1 MDLFNLQ
8 ATLGLNASSFIA
20 GIGNAQQLFSS
31 FAGAVVG
38 FAGDVLKTG
47 MGFDESMASVRAVLG
62 EQEGTVENMNAL
74 REFALDQA
82 RKSIFTI
89 EDTADAYYY
98 MGMAGWKSEQMMKGL
113 PGIMQLAA
121 ASGEDLGNVS
131 DIVTDSLTA
140 FGKGADDVQGYVD
153 ILAQTATNANTNVG
167 LMGETFKYVAPIA
180 GSLGADVDDV
190 AVSIGLMANAGIKG
204 SMAGTS
210 LRSIMTRISTNAG
223 KTKNEM
229 GALDIITQKLG
240 VSFWDSSGKMRDW
253 GEFIDDVRE
262 KWAKLSDQEQVAYAK
277 TIASQYGISG
287 WLALMNAKV
296 DDVEKLTKAI
306 NEAEGA
312 AERMAEV
319 RLDSLAGDVELFNS
333 SLNVLK
339 YAIYDDVNSPMREVV
354 QFATQALDD
363 ITDAIGANGLQG
375 GLDMLSVYIDML
387 AENESVTKLLESI
400 GGIVGQI
407 LDVAFEKLIPKMTE
421 AAPKLVSAFFGGL
434 GDATENSSGELT
446 QLVGAAAGGL
456 SKLFNTDN
464 GIMGVFQNAFQ
475 IKPVADIDDIQAALD
490 EANEK
495 GELYITVNDV
505 QFPASLDAVTIMDSL
520 IAATDSCVTDGIA
533 AGAVHGEEI
542 MGASAETIGAA
553 LTDAIGAAGTD
564 GSATAG
570 TDMEAILAQSSDTA
584 AGYLSNAIGGAGA
597 DAGTAFGNNFQASLN
612 NRTYS
617 INVNANVSGLPVQQN
632 ASAMSAG
639 RIFSNA
645 TLFGY
650 ANGAFQVAGDAGPE
664 AVVGV
669 GSLQQMI
676 AGAVMAAMSAMQPP
690 DVRDSRP
697 VNVIFELEGAQRWI
711 YRLNKAEEQRVGL
724 KLSTGGND

>member
-131 DIVTDSLTA
+131 DIVTDSITA
-140 FGKGADDVQGYVD
+140 FGLSADDVQGYVD

-223 KTKNEM
+223 ATSKTL
-229 GALDIITQKLG
+229 GALDIITEKLG

-253 GEFIDDVRE
+253 SEFIDDVRE

-312 AERMAEV
+312 AERMSEI
-319 RLDSLAGDVELFNS
+319 RLDSLAGDVDLFNS

-339 YAIYDDVNSPMREVV
+339 YAIYEDVNSPMRGVV

-407 LDVAFEKLIPKMTE
+407 LDVAFEKLIPKAEE
-421 AAPKLVSAFFGGL
+421 AAPKLMSALLSGFSNNTAGSGNPISALL
-434 GDATENSSGELT
+434 GVASGVASSGLT
-446 QLVGAAAGGL
+446 GVPRFLNWFFDTDDAEVQTARRNIANSLNDTVTPEVKEYAAGEFSNTFSSDFDTDRLMDKMFESSTSAADKSADYL
-456 SKLFNTDN
+456 S
-464 GIMGVFQNAFQ
+464 
-475 IKPVADIDDIQAALD
+475 
-490 EANEK
+490 
-495 GELYITVNDV
+495 
-505 QFPASLDAVTIMDSL
+505 S
-520 IAATDSCVTDGIA
+520 
-533 AGAVHGEEI
+533 
-542 MGASAETIGAA
+542 
-553 LTDAIGAAGTD
+553 AIGGAGTD
-564 GSATAG
+564 GGATAG
-570 TDMEAILAQSSDTA
+570 VNMEGMLAQSSDTA

-617 INVNANVSGLPVQQN
+617 INVNANVSGMPVQQN

>member
-20 GIGNAQQLFSS
+20 GIGNAQQLFAN

-38 FAGDVLKTG
+38 FAGDVMRTG
-47 MGFDESMASVRAVLG
+47 MGFDESMAAVRAVLG
-62 EQEGTVENMNAL
+62 EQEGTVENMNRL
-74 REFALDQA
+74 REFGLDQA
-82 RKSIFTI
+82 RKSIFTA
-89 EDTADAYYY
+89 EDTADAYTY
-98 MGMAGWKSEQMMKGL
+98 MGMAGWKSEQMLKGL

-131 DIVTDSLTA
+131 DIVTDSITA
-140 FGKGADDVQGYVD
+140 FGLTADDVQGYVD
-153 ILAQTATNANTNVG
+153 ILAQTATNANTSVG

-204 SMAGTS
+204 SMAGTA

-223 KTKNEM
+223 KTSSKM
-229 GALDIITQKLG
+229 GALDIITKKLG

-262 KWAKLSDQEQVAYAK
+262 KWAKLSDEEQVAYAK
-277 TIASQYGISG
+277 TIASQYGMSG
-287 WLALMNAKV
+287 WLALMNAGV

-312 AERMAEV
+312 AERMSEI
-319 RLDSLAGDVELFNS
+319 RLDSLAGDVDLFHS

-339 YAIYDDVNSPMREVV
+339 IAIYDDVNSPLREVV
-354 QFATQALDD
+354 QFATKALDD

-387 AENESVTKLLESI
+387 AENKSVQRLLESI
-400 GGIVGQI
+400 GGIIGQI
-407 LDVAFEKLIPKMTE
+407 LDIAFEKLIPKMTE

-434 GDATENSSGELT
+434 GGAAESSSGELT
-446 QLVGAAAGGL
+446 QLVGVASNAL
-456 SKLFNTDN
+456 SGVFNTNN
-464 GIMGVFQNAFQ
+464 GIMGVFQNLFK

-490 EANEK
+490 EADEK
-495 GELYITVNDV
+495 GEAYITVNDV
-505 QFPASLDAVTIMDSL
+505 RFPASLDAVTIMDSL

-533 AGAVHGEEI
+533 AGAVNGEKI
-542 MGASAETIGAA
+542 MGDSAETIGEA
-553 LTDAIGAAGTD
+553 LSSAIGGAGTD
-564 GSATAG
+564 GGATAG
-570 TDMEAILAQSSDTA
+570 VNMEGVLAQSSDTA
-584 AGYLSNAIGGAGA
+584 AGYLSNAIGGAGT
-597 DAGTAFGNNFQASLN
+597 DAGTAFGNSFQASLN

-617 INVNANVSGLPVQQN
+617 INVNANVSGMPAQQN

-669 GSLQQMI
+669 GSLQHLI
-676 AGAVMAAMSAMQPP
+676 AGAVMSAMSAMRPS

-697 VNVIFELEGAQRWI
+697 INIVFELEGAQKWI

-724 KLSTGGND
+724 KLSKGGND